1 MTGRFLHLLTDPE
14 LHEEEKR
21 MLRAFMLRLA
31 SRKAVQKPEDA
42 EPVILEME
50 QEYASGQPDMVD
62 ELLIGELLKKEK
74 LASGDDIERAV
85 RKQERLR
92 KKNQHRLLAQILED
106 DGVIT
111 TEQLNSFIYRY
122 YVKGD
127 NK

>member
-62 ELLIGELLKKEK
+62 ELLIGELLKKEG